1 MGNAGFISSTVV
13 VAAVALVLVIE
24 VVVVVVVIVVVVVA
38 GVLLAE
44 AIVTI
49 RLQRVYRSYSWFMQV
64 LVWLKRT
71 NECRS
76 LAFCAKTS
84 RETDNRHRWWGLP
97 VLAPRRTKHSHV
109 CTRCQAKAA
118 KLGFRAYRAY
128 QRFGA

>member
-1 MGNAGFISSTVV
+1 MGNAGFILSSVV
-13 VAAVALVLVIE
+13 VVPAVALVLAIE
-24 VVVVVVVIVVVVVA
+24 VVVVVIVVVVVA

-49 RLQRVYRSYSWFMQV
+49 RLQRAHRSYSWFMQV

-76 LAFCAKTS
+76 LAFCANTS

-97 VLAPRRTKHSHV
+97 VLAPRRTKHGHV

-128 QRFGA
+128 RRFGA